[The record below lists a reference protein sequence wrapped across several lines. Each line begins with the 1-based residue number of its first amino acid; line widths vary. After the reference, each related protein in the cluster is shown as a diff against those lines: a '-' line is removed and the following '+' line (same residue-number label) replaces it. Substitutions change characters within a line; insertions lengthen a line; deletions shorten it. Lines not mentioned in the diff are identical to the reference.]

1 MINQLIDDALS
12 LPQVIEGFL
21 RCGDLH
27 SIPYGVAVLTLDT
40 TSFESVTEN
49 KYLADPS

>member
-1 MINQLIDDALS
+1 MIHQLVDDALGF
-12 LPQVIEGFL
+12 PQIIEGFL

-27 SIPYGVAVLTLDT
+27 FIPYGVAVLTLDT
-40 TSFESVTEN
+40 ASFESVTEN